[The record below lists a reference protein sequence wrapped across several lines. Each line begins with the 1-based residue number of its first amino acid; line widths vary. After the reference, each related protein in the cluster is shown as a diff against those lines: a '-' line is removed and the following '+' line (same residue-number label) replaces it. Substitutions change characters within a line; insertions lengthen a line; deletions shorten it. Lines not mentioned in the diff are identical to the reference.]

1 MLHEEVRRP
10 KVTEGINLSL
20 DLRILALK
28 PDLTFL
34 QRMYVNFT
42 FLSPFIYQVVFRGG
56 EGALQVLPPLVDVI
70 PEARL
75 NLVSTCSN
83 SLQKYILTNNQLKC

>member
-1 MLHEEVRRP
+1 MLHEEARRP

-28 PDLTFL
+28 PDVAFL

-42 FLSPFIYQVVFRGG
+42 FLSLFIY
-56 EGALQVLPPLVDVI
+56 
-70 PEARL
+70 
-75 NLVSTCSN
+75 
-83 SLQKYILTNNQLKC
+83 

>member
-28 PDLTFL
+28 PDLAFL
-34 QRMYVNFT
+34 QWMYVNFT
-42 FLSPFIYQVVFRGG
+42 FLSPFTRLFLEVVKVPYKFYH
-56 EGALQVLPPLVDVI
+56 PWWM
-70 PEARL
+70 
-75 NLVSTCSN
+75 SF
-83 SLQKYILTNNQLKC
+83 LKLA

>member
-28 PDLTFL
+28 PDLAFL
-34 QRMYVNFT
+34 QQIYVNFT
-42 FLSPFIYQVVFRGG
+42 FLSPFTRLFLEVVKVPYKFYH
-56 EGALQVLPPLVDVI
+56 PWWM
-70 PEARL
+70 
-75 NLVSTCSN
+75 SF
-83 SLQKYILTNNQLKC
+83 LKLA